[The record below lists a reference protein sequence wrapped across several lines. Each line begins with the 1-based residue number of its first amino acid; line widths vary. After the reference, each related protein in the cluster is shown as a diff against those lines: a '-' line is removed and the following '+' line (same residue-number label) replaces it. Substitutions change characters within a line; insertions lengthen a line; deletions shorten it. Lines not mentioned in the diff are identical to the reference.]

1 MNGKTYYYLDNE
13 IILVDSEPD
22 FNISFVRYIEN
33 HKIFPINS
41 KLVREKPIRDH
52 FISVQALVRR

>member
-1 MNGKTYYYLDNE
+1 MTEKKYYYLDNE

-33 HKIFPINS
+33 DKIFPINS
-41 KLVREKPIRDH
+41 KLVREKPNRGN
-52 FISVQALVRR
+52 FISVKALVRR